1 MKIRAKVATLIATL
15 FATLGVTAIFV
26 ASYVLMPSFA
36 ALEHTEADVAMRR
49 IQFALDRTF
58 AQLEL
63 SAGSWGNWTDAW
75 RFAQDHNQTFIN
87 EQITL
92 AGLKQLNVSPHLFT
106 DLTARLH
113 E

>member
-1 MKIRAKVATLIATL
+1 MKIRSKVATLIATL
-15 FATLGVTAIFV
+15 FAALGVTAIFV

-63 SAGSWGNWTDAW
+63 SAGSWGNWTDSW
-75 RFAQDHNQTFIN
+75 RLAQDPNMTFLT
-87 EQITL
+87 EPLTLWALYQI
-92 AGLKQLNVSPHLFT
+92 KY
-106 DLTARLH
+106 
-113 E
+113 